1 VSGSAS
7 REVEE
12 MVRRNLEDIV
22 RHAAWEAEM
31 VRKLGE
37 KWFEA
42 RDKWLLEAFERD
54 REMQKDPDIRRALV
68 QAILAKDRVKRGR
81 QKVEGS

>member
-1 VSGSAS
+1 VSGSVS

-31 VRKLGE
+31 VRKLSE

-54 REMQKDPDIRRALV
+54 REMQKDPDIRRALI
-68 QAILAKDRVKRGR
+68 QAILAKDRVKHERR
-81 QKVEGS
+81 KVEGS